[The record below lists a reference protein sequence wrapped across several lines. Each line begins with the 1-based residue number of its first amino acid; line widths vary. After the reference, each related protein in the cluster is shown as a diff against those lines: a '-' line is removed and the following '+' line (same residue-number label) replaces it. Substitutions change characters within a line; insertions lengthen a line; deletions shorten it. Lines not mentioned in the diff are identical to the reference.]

1 MHWSAVLDK
10 AAEQFDGGR
19 RSFPLASEADFAHNY
34 AYEPPNEDY
43 QKLFFRQA
51 TVPGSQH
58 NTLFCPHS
66 AGWLIP
72 NDTSICKPVFIAHSV
87 LSAIWLLRET
97 LADNALSDDAWNHL
111 VCAAESLAQ
120 DGREEPPSAQK
131 PLASSSEPASAPPPQ
146 QKKRPS
152 PSAPASTPK
161 RARTTTKETLPA
173 SPQLSEPSELDDQPE
188 DPPLH
193 ITAVSNNNRRAERER
208 SKKLVLL
215 HAKKRLDL
223 GLVAPSDKADAKEKA
238 AYTSITQKDESVVAW
253 IIKQPV
259 SEETDFYSSTQTPYL
274 TACTLLEK
282 ARVLGNQSSQ
292 YHAAQFLQAWRER
305 GSPFRGG
312 GELAGS
318 QSKMHTG
325 ARCLQLLSVR
335 DDADREFCFAWNM
348 CTRYEAELAAVHIE
362 SRWAS
367 ALLGQAYSK
376 KIAQIR
382 HNDFISSNDR
392 TRNRYGK
399 GPVRTEAIAALVELV
414 SPNAT
419 KKDKQVFKRRLGQA
433 MRWYSMSQEL
443 GWGILTLIPH
453 DEIANRWIERT
464 LRVGQLDV
472 WMKLLKKERQDICV
486 ASKALESWLGPEGIA
501 GGPISEKKTL
511 SIEAE
516 APATIYE
523 VEEIQ
528 DSEDDETND
537 SVDNS
542 VDNSVGKRIQALPKS
557 PTPAPRLRQLTLLE
571 LFHPVE

>member
-1 MHWSAVLDK
+1 MPGIILSARPSRLRRT
-10 AAEQFDGGR
+10 GGR
-19 RSFPLASEADFAHNY
+19 AAVCTEALGF
-34 AYEPPNEDY
+34 
-43 QKLFFRQA
+43 LLG
-51 TVPGSQH
+51 TG
-58 NTLFCPHS
+58 LCP
-66 AGWLIP
+66 
-72 NDTSICKPVFIAHSV
+72 T
-87 LSAIWLLRET
+87 
-97 LADNALSDDAWNHL
+97 
-111 VCAAESLAQ
+111 
-120 DGREEPPSAQK
+120 
-131 PLASSSEPASAPPPQ
+131 PQ

-161 RARTTTKETLPA
+161 RARTTTEETLPA

-208 SKKLVLL
+208 KETPPP
-215 HAKKRLDL
+215 KRPISQP
-223 GLVAPSDKADAKEKA
+223 APFWRK
-238 AYTSITQKDESVVAW
+238 
-253 IIKQPV
+253 
-259 SEETDFYSSTQTPYL
+259 
-274 TACTLLEK
+274 
-282 ARVLGNQSSQ
+282 RVLGNQSSQ

-348 CTRYEAELAAVHIE
+348 CTRYEAELAA
-362 SRWAS
+362 
-367 ALLGQAYSK
+367 
-376 KIAQIR
+376 IR

>member
-111 VCAAESLAQ
+111 GRAAVCTEAL
-120 DGREEPPSAQK
+120 GFLLGTGLCPT
-131 PLASSSEPASAPPPQ
+131 PQ

-161 RARTTTKETLPA
+161 RARTTTEETLPA

-348 CTRYEAELAAVHIE
+348 CTRYEAELAA
-362 SRWAS
+362 
-367 ALLGQAYSK
+367 
-376 KIAQIR
+376 IR

-419 KKDKQVFKRRLGQA
+419 EKDKQVFKRRLGQA

-528 DSEDDETND
+528 DSEDDETDD

-571 LFHPVE
+571 LFHPIE

>member
-1 MHWSAVLDK
+1 MPGIILSARPSRLRRT
-10 AAEQFDGGR
+10 GGR
-19 RSFPLASEADFAHNY
+19 AAVCTEALGF
-34 AYEPPNEDY
+34 
-43 QKLFFRQA
+43 LLG
-51 TVPGSQH
+51 TG
-58 NTLFCPHS
+58 LCPT
-66 AGWLIP
+66 P
-72 NDTSICKPVFIAHSV
+72 T
-87 LSAIWLLRET
+87 
-97 LADNALSDDAWNHL
+97 
-111 VCAAESLAQ
+111 
-120 DGREEPPSAQK
+120 
-131 PLASSSEPASAPPPQ
+131 

-161 RARTTTKETLPA
+161 RARTTTKRRFQPALSCLSPANWTTNQKTPLCTLQP
-173 SPQLSEPSELDDQPE
+173 SPTIIAVLSEN
-188 DPPLH
+188 
-193 ITAVSNNNRRAERER
+193 AARN
-208 SKKLVLL
+208 
-215 HAKKRLDL
+215 
-223 GLVAPSDKADAKEKA
+223 SDKADAKEKA

-399 GPVRTEAIAALVELV
+399 GPVRTEQL
-414 SPNAT
+414 
-419 KKDKQVFKRRLGQA
+419 Q
-433 MRWYSMSQEL
+433 RWTR
-443 GWGILTLIPH
+443 GNCW
-453 DEIANRWIERT
+453 R
-464 LRVGQLDV
+464 
-472 WMKLLKKERQDICV
+472 
-486 ASKALESWLGPEGIA
+486 
-501 GGPISEKKTL
+501 PISEKKTL

-523 VEEIQ
+523 
-528 DSEDDETND
+528 
-537 SVDNS
+537 
-542 VDNSVGKRIQALPKS
+542 
-557 PTPAPRLRQLTLLE
+557 
-571 LFHPVE
+571 

>member
-131 PLASSSEPASAPPPQ
+131 PLASSSEPASAPSPQ
-146 QKKRPS
+146 QKKRP
-152 PSAPASTPK
+152 PLSAPASTPK
-161 RARTTTKETLPA
+161 RARTTTDETLPA
-173 SPQLSEPSELDDQPE
+173 SPQLSEPSESDDQPE

-193 ITAVSNNNRRAERER
+193 TIAVSNNNRRAERER
-208 SKKLVLL
+208 SKKL
-215 HAKKRLDL
+215 
-223 GLVAPSDKADAKEKA
+223 A

-348 CTRYEAELAAVHIE
+348 CTRYEAELVAVHIE

-419 KKDKQVFKRRLGQA
+419 EKDKQVFKRRLGQA
-433 MRWYSMSQEL
+433 MRWYSISQEL

-453 DEIANRWIERT
+453 DEIPNRWIERT

-472 WMKLLKKERQDICV
+472 WMKLLNKERQDICV

-528 DSEDDETND
+528 DSEDDKTN
-537 SVDNS
+537 NS
-542 VDNSVGKRIQALPKS
+542 VDNSVRKRTQALPKS

-571 LFHPVE
+571 LFHPIE

>member
-19 RSFPLASEADFAHNY
+19 RSFPLASEAAFAHNY

-58 NTLFCPHS
+58 DALFCPHS
-66 AGWLIP
+66 AGWLIAD
-72 NDTSICKPVFIAHSV
+72 DTSICKPVFIAHSV

-97 LADNALSDDAWNHL
+97 LTDNALSDDAWNRL

-120 DGREEPPSAQK
+120 DGMEEPPSAQK
-131 PLASSSEPASAPPPQ
+131 PFASPS
-146 QKKRPS
+146 QKKRPP
-152 PSAPASTPK
+152 PSAPASTSK
-161 RARTTTKETLPA
+161 RAQTNTDETHPA
-173 SPQLSEPSELDDQPE
+173 SPQRSEPSESDDQPE

-193 ITAVSNNNRRAERER
+193 TTTVSNNNRRAERER
-208 SKKLVLL
+208 SKKRVIL

-223 GLVAPSDKADAKEKA
+223 GLVAPSDKANAKEKA
-238 AYTSITQKDESVVAW
+238 AYTSIAHKDESVVAW

-259 SEETDFYSSTQTPYL
+259 SDETDFYSSTQTPYL

-305 GSPFRGG
+305 GSPFRGS

-318 QSKMHTG
+318 QSNRVIKIG
-325 ARCLQLLSVR
+325 AKHLQLLHVR
-335 DDADREFCFAWNM
+335 NDADRDFCFAWNM

-362 SRWAS
+362 ARWAS

-382 HNDFISSNDR
+382 QNDLISSNDR

-399 GPVRTEAIAALVELV
+399 GPVRTEAIAALMELV

-419 KKDKQVFKRRLGQA
+419 EKDKQVFKRRLGQA
-433 MRWYSMSQEL
+433 MRWYSICQEL

-453 DEIANRWIERT
+453 DQIANRWIERI

-472 WMKLLKKERQDICV
+472 WIKLLKRERQDICV

-501 GGPISEKKTL
+501 GGPITEKKTL

-523 VEEIQ
+523 VEEVQ
-528 DSEDDETND
+528 DSEDDETDDSVDD

-542 VDNSVGKRIQALPKS
+542 VVGMRTQASPKS
-557 PTPAPRLRQLTLLE
+557 PTPAPRLRQLTVLE

>member
-111 VCAAESLAQ
+111 
-120 DGREEPPSAQK
+120 
-131 PLASSSEPASAPPPQ
+131 
-146 QKKRPS
+146 KKRP
-152 PSAPASTPK
+152 PLSAPASTPK
-161 RARTTTKETLPA
+161 RARTTTDETLPA
-173 SPQLSEPSELDDQPE
+173 SPQLSEPSESDDQPE

-193 ITAVSNNNRRAERER
+193 TIAVSNNNRRAERER

-215 HAKKRLDL
+215 HAKKRLNL
-223 GLVAPSDKADAKEKA
+223 GLVAPSDKANAKEKA

-348 CTRYEAELAAVHIE
+348 CTRYEAELVAVHIE

-419 KKDKQVFKRRLGQA
+419 EKDKQVFKRRLGQA
-433 MRWYSMSQEL
+433 MRWYSISQEL

-453 DEIANRWIERT
+453 DEIPNRWIERT

-472 WMKLLKKERQDICV
+472 WMKLLNKERQDICV

-528 DSEDDETND
+528 DSEDDKTN
-537 SVDNS
+537 NS
-542 VDNSVGKRIQALPKS
+542 VDNSVRKRTQALPKS

-571 LFHPVE
+571 LFHPIE

>member
-43 QKLFFRQA
+43 QKLFFAR
-51 TVPGSQH
+51 PRSRSQH

-161 RARTTTKETLPA
+161 RARTTTEETLPA

-208 SKKLVLL
+208 SKKL
-215 HAKKRLDL
+215 
-223 GLVAPSDKADAKEKA
+223 KA

-259 SEETDFYSSTQTPYL
+259 SEETDYSSTQTPYL

-282 ARVLGNQSSQ
+282 ARVAASSL
-292 YHAAQFLQAWRER
+292 AAR
-305 GSPFRGG
+305 
-312 GELAGS
+312 
-318 QSKMHTG
+318 
-325 ARCLQLLSVR
+325 ARCIRELGACNFSVR

-419 KKDKQVFKRRLGQA
+419 EKDKQVFKRRLGQA

-486 ASKALESWLGPEGIA
+486 ASKALESC
-501 GGPISEKKTL
+501 EKKTL

-528 DSEDDETND
+528 DSEDDETDD

>member
-161 RARTTTKETLPA
+161 RARTTTEETLPA

-193 ITAVSNNNRRAERER
+193 ITAVSNNNRRAEREH

-282 ARVLGNQSSQ
+282 ARVLSNQSSQ

-335 DDADREFCFAWNM
+335 DDANREFCFA
-348 CTRYEAELAAVHIE
+348 
-362 SRWAS
+362 
-367 ALLGQAYSK
+367 
-376 KIAQIR
+376 
-382 HNDFISSNDR
+382 
-392 TRNRYGK
+392 
-399 GPVRTEAIAALVELV
+399 
-414 SPNAT
+414 
-419 KKDKQVFKRRLGQA
+419 
-433 MRWYSMSQEL
+433 
-443 GWGILTLIPH
+443 
-453 DEIANRWIERT
+453 
-464 LRVGQLDV
+464 
-472 WMKLLKKERQDICV
+472 
-486 ASKALESWLGPEGIA
+486 
-501 GGPISEKKTL
+501 
-511 SIEAE
+511 
-516 APATIYE
+516 
-523 VEEIQ
+523 
-528 DSEDDETND
+528 
-537 SVDNS
+537 
-542 VDNSVGKRIQALPKS
+542 
-557 PTPAPRLRQLTLLE
+557 
-571 LFHPVE
+571 

>member
-161 RARTTTKETLPA
+161 RARTTTEETLPA

-392 TRNRYGK
+392 TRNR
-399 GPVRTEAIAALVELV
+399 PSDALVLNESGV
-414 SPNAT
+414 
-419 KKDKQVFKRRLGQA
+419 
-433 MRWYSMSQEL
+433 

-528 DSEDDETND
+528 DSEDDETDD

>member
-161 RARTTTKETLPA
+161 RARTTTEETLPA

-282 ARVLGNQSSQ
+282 AR
-292 YHAAQFLQAWRER
+292 AWRER

-419 KKDKQVFKRRLGQA
+419 KKNKQ
-433 MRWYSMSQEL
+433 
-443 GWGILTLIPH
+443 GILTLIPH

-511 SIEAE
+511 SIKAE

-528 DSEDDETND
+528 DSEDDETDD

-542 VDNSVGKRIQALPKS
+542 VDNSVRKRIQALPKS

-571 LFHPVE
+571 LFHPIE

>member
-120 DGREEPPSAQK
+120 DRREEPPSAQK
-131 PLASSSEPASAPPPQ
+131 PLASSSEPASAPSPQ
-146 QKKRPS
+146 QKKRP
-152 PSAPASTPK
+152 PLSAPASTPK
-161 RARTTTKETLPA
+161 RARTTTDETLPA
-173 SPQLSEPSELDDQPE
+173 SPQLSEPSESDDQPE

-193 ITAVSNNNRRAERER
+193 TIAVSNNNRRAERER

-215 HAKKRLDL
+215 HAKKRLNL
-223 GLVAPSDKADAKEKA
+223 GLVAPSDKANAKEKA

-292 YHAAQFLQAWRER
+292 YHAA
-305 GSPFRGG
+305 
-312 GELAGS
+312 
-318 QSKMHTG
+318 
-325 ARCLQLLSVR
+325 
-335 DDADREFCFAWNM
+335 
-348 CTRYEAELAAVHIE
+348 
-362 SRWAS
+362 
-367 ALLGQAYSK
+367 
-376 KIAQIR
+376 
-382 HNDFISSNDR
+382 
-392 TRNRYGK
+392 
-399 GPVRTEAIAALVELV
+399 
-414 SPNAT
+414 
-419 KKDKQVFKRRLGQA
+419 
-433 MRWYSMSQEL
+433 
-443 GWGILTLIPH
+443 
-453 DEIANRWIERT
+453 
-464 LRVGQLDV
+464 
-472 WMKLLKKERQDICV
+472 
-486 ASKALESWLGPEGIA
+486 
-501 GGPISEKKTL
+501 
-511 SIEAE
+511 
-516 APATIYE
+516 
-523 VEEIQ
+523 
-528 DSEDDETND
+528 
-537 SVDNS
+537 
-542 VDNSVGKRIQALPKS
+542 
-557 PTPAPRLRQLTLLE
+557 
-571 LFHPVE
+571 

>member
-131 PLASSSEPASAPPPQ
+131 PLASSSEPASAPSPQ
-146 QKKRPS
+146 QKKRP
-152 PSAPASTPK
+152 PLSAPASTPK
-161 RARTTTKETLPA
+161 RARTTTDETLPA
-173 SPQLSEPSELDDQPE
+173 SPQLSEPSESDDQPE
-188 DPPLH
+188 DPLSAH
-193 ITAVSNNNRRAERER
+193 YS
-208 SKKLVLL
+208 L
-215 HAKKRLDL
+215 
-223 GLVAPSDKADAKEKA
+223 APSDKADAKEKA

-348 CTRYEAELAAVHIE
+348 CTRYEAELVAVHIE

-419 KKDKQVFKRRLGQA
+419 EKDKQVFKRRLGQA
-433 MRWYSMSQEL
+433 MRWYSISQEL

-453 DEIANRWIERT
+453 DEIPNRWIERT

-472 WMKLLKKERQDICV
+472 WMKLLNKERQDICV

-528 DSEDDETND
+528 DSEDDKTN
-537 SVDNS
+537 NS
-542 VDNSVGKRIQALPKS
+542 VDNSVRKRTQALPKS

-571 LFHPVE
+571 LFHPIE

>member
-87 LSAIWLLRET
+87 LTGGRAAVCTEALGFLLGT
-97 LADNALSDDAWNHL
+97 GL
-111 VCAAESLAQ
+111 C
-120 DGREEPPSAQK
+120 PT
-131 PLASSSEPASAPPPQ
+131 PQ

-161 RARTTTKETLPA
+161 RARTTTEETLPA

-282 ARVLGNQSSQ
+282 AR
-292 YHAAQFLQAWRER
+292 AWQ
-305 GSPFRGG
+305 PV
-312 GELAGS
+312 
-318 QSKMHTG
+318 
-325 ARCLQLLSVR
+325 LSVPR
-335 DDADREFCFAWNM
+335 CPVPAG
-348 CTRYEAELAAVHIE
+348 LA
-362 SRWAS
+362 
-367 ALLGQAYSK
+367 
-376 KIAQIR
+376 
-382 HNDFISSNDR
+382 R
-392 TRNRYGK
+392 TR
-399 GPVRTEAIAALVELV
+399 
-414 SPNAT
+414 
-419 KKDKQVFKRRLGQA
+419 
-433 MRWYSMSQEL
+433 
-443 GWGILTLIPH
+443 LTL
-453 DEIANRWIERT
+453 
-464 LRVGQLDV
+464 
-472 WMKLLKKERQDICV
+472 
-486 ASKALESWLGPEGIA
+486 
-501 GGPISEKKTL
+501 
-511 SIEAE
+511 
-516 APATIYE
+516 
-523 VEEIQ
+523 
-528 DSEDDETND
+528 
-537 SVDNS
+537 
-542 VDNSVGKRIQALPKS
+542 
-557 PTPAPRLRQLTLLE
+557 
-571 LFHPVE
+571 

>member
-131 PLASSSEPASAPPPQ
+131 PLASSSEPASAPPHNRRSGHPHL
-146 QKKRPS
+146 R
-152 PSAPASTPK
+152 
-161 RARTTTKETLPA
+161 R
-173 SPQLSEPSELDDQPE
+173 
-188 DPPLH
+188 PLH
-193 ITAVSNNNRRAERER
+193 QSALEQPLKRRFQPALSSVSNNNRRAERER

-419 KKDKQVFKRRLGQA
+419 EKDKQVFKRRLGQA

-528 DSEDDETND
+528 DSEDDETDD

>member
-1 MHWSAVLDK
+1 MHWLAALDS
-10 AAEQFDGGR
+10 AAERFDGGR
-19 RSFPLASEADFAHNY
+19 RSFPLASEADFVRNY
-34 AYEPPNEDY
+34 AYEPPNKDY
-43 QKLFFRQA
+43 EKLFFCRA
-51 TVPGSQH
+51 TISRSQRDPGAR
-58 NTLFCPHS
+58 PHS

-72 NDTSICKPVFIAHSV
+72 TRDDASVCKPVFIAHSV

-97 LADNALSDDAWNHL
+97 LADDVLPDNIWDRL
-111 VCAAESLAQ
+111 VCAAESLAE
-120 DGREEPPSAQK
+120 DGMEEPPSAQK
-131 PLASSSEPASAPPPQ
+131 PFASPSQQASAPPPQ
-146 QKKRPS
+146 QKKRPHL
-152 PSAPASTPK
+152 SAPAPTPK
-161 RARTTTKETLPA
+161 RARTTTDETHPA
-173 SPQLSEPSELDDQPE
+173 SPQLSQPSEPDEQLKDS
-188 DPPLH
+188 PLH
-193 ITAVSNNNRRAERER
+193 ITTISNNNRRAEQKR
-208 SKKLVLL
+208 SRTLATSR
-215 HAKKRLDL
+215 AKKRLAL
-223 GLVAPSDKADAKEKA
+223 GLVAPGDKAPLPEQA
-238 AYTSITQKDESVVAW
+238 AYTSIVQKDESVVAW

-259 SEETDFYSSTQTPYL
+259 SDDTDFYSSTQTPYL

-282 ARVLGNQSSQ
+282 ARVLGNQSSR

-318 QSKMHTG
+318 QSRTG
-325 ARCLQLLSVR
+325 AGAKRLQLLSVR
-335 DDADREFCFAWNM
+335 NDADRDFCFAWNM

-367 ALLGQAYSK
+367 ALLGQAYSN

-382 HNDFISSNDR
+382 HNDFVSSNDR

-399 GPVRTEAIAALVELV
+399 GQIRTEAVAALVELV

-419 KKDKQVFKRRLGQA
+419 EKDKQVFRRRLGQA
-433 MRWYSMSQEL
+433 MRWYSISQEL

-464 LRVGQLDV
+464 LRI
-472 WMKLLKKERQDICV
+472 KLLKKECPDICA
-486 ASKALESWLGPEGIA
+486 ASKALKNWLGPEGIA
-501 GGPISEKKTL
+501 GGPINEKKTL

-528 DSEDDETND
+528 DSEDDET
-537 SVDNS
+537 DNS
-542 VDNSVGKRIQALPKS
+542 VDDSTREQSHASPKS

>member
-1 MHWSAVLDK
+1 
-10 AAEQFDGGR
+10 
-19 RSFPLASEADFAHNY
+19 
-34 AYEPPNEDY
+34 
-43 QKLFFRQA
+43 
-51 TVPGSQH
+51 
-58 NTLFCPHS
+58 
-66 AGWLIP
+66 
-72 NDTSICKPVFIAHSV
+72 
-87 LSAIWLLRET
+87 

-161 RARTTTKETLPA
+161 RARTTTEETLPA

-188 DPPLH
+188 DPLCTLQPSPT
-193 ITAVSNNNRRAERER
+193 IIAVLSENAARN
-208 SKKLVLL
+208 
-215 HAKKRLDL
+215 
-223 GLVAPSDKADAKEKA
+223 SDKADAKEKA

-419 KKDKQVFKRRLGQA
+419 EKDKQVFKRRLGQA

-528 DSEDDETND
+528 DSEDDETDD

-571 LFHPVE
+571 LFHPIE

>member
-10 AAEQFDGGR
+10 AEQFDGGR

-66 AGWLIP
+66 ASWLIP

-120 DGREEPPSAQK
+120 DGRKS
-131 PLASSSEPASAPPPQ
+131 
-146 QKKRPS
+146 
-152 PSAPASTPK
+152 
-161 RARTTTKETLPA
+161 
-173 SPQLSEPSELDDQPE
+173 
-188 DPPLH
+188 
-193 ITAVSNNNRRAERER
+193 
-208 SKKLVLL
+208 
-215 HAKKRLDL
+215 RL
-223 GLVAPSDKADAKEKA
+223 APSDKADAKEKA

-348 CTRYEAELAAVHIE
+348 CTLR
-362 SRWAS
+362 SRAS
-367 ALLGQAYSK
+367 SP
-376 KIAQIR
+376 QIR

-419 KKDKQVFKRRLGQA
+419 EKDKQ
-433 MRWYSMSQEL
+433 
-443 GWGILTLIPH
+443 
-453 DEIANRWIERT
+453 IANRWIERT

-528 DSEDDETND
+528 DSKDDETDD

>member
-1 MHWSAVLDK
+1 M
-10 AAEQFDGGR
+10 
-19 RSFPLASEADFAHNY
+19 
-34 AYEPPNEDY
+34 
-43 QKLFFRQA
+43 
-51 TVPGSQH
+51 
-58 NTLFCPHS
+58 
-66 AGWLIP
+66 
-72 NDTSICKPVFIAHSV
+72 
-87 LSAIWLLRET
+87 
-97 LADNALSDDAWNHL
+97 
-111 VCAAESLAQ
+111 
-120 DGREEPPSAQK
+120 
-131 PLASSSEPASAPPPQ
+131 
-146 QKKRPS
+146 
-152 PSAPASTPK
+152 
-161 RARTTTKETLPA
+161 
-173 SPQLSEPSELDDQPE
+173 DDQPE

-348 CTRYEAELAAVHIE
+348 CTRYEAELAA
-362 SRWAS
+362 
-367 ALLGQAYSK
+367 
-376 KIAQIR
+376 IR

-486 ASKALESWLGPEGIA
+486 ASKALESWLGPEELLA
-501 GGPISEKKTL
+501 GPL
-511 SIEAE
+511 A
-516 APATIYE
+516 
-523 VEEIQ
+523 
-528 DSEDDETND
+528 
-537 SVDNS
+537 
-542 VDNSVGKRIQALPKS
+542 R
-557 PTPAPRLRQLTLLE
+557 RR
-571 LFHPVE
+571 H

>member
-161 RARTTTKETLPA
+161 RARTTTEETLPA

-419 KKDKQVFKRRLGQA
+419 EKDKQVFKRRLGQA
-433 MRWYSMSQEL
+433 MR
-443 GWGILTLIPH
+443 
-453 DEIANRWIERT
+453 
-464 LRVGQLDV
+464 
-472 WMKLLKKERQDICV
+472 C
-486 ASKALESWLGPEGIA
+486 KALESWLGPEGIA

-516 APATIYE
+516 APAIIYE

-557 PTPAPRLRQLTLLE
+557 LTPAPRLRQLTLLE
-571 LFHPVE
+571 LFHSIE

>member
-120 DGREEPPSAQK
+120 DRREEPPSAQK
-131 PLASSSEPASAPPPQ
+131 PLASSSEPASAPSPQ
-146 QKKRPS
+146 QKKRP
-152 PSAPASTPK
+152 PLSAPASTPK
-161 RARTTTKETLPA
+161 RARTTTDETLPA
-173 SPQLSEPSELDDQPE
+173 SPQL
-188 DPPLH
+188 
-193 ITAVSNNNRRAERER
+193 
-208 SKKLVLL
+208 KKLVLL
-215 HAKKRLDL
+215 HAKKRLNL
-223 GLVAPSDKADAKEKA
+223 GLVAPSDKANAKEKA

-348 CTRYEAELAAVHIE
+348 CTRYEAELVAVHIE

-419 KKDKQVFKRRLGQA
+419 EKDKQVFKRRLGQA
-433 MRWYSMSQEL
+433 MRWYSISQEL

-453 DEIANRWIERT
+453 DEIPNRWIERT

-472 WMKLLKKERQDICV
+472 WMKLLNKERQDICV

-528 DSEDDETND
+528 DSEDDKTN
-537 SVDNS
+537 NS
-542 VDNSVGKRIQALPKS
+542 VDNSVRKRTQALPKS

-571 LFHPVE
+571 LFHPIE

>member
-1 MHWSAVLDK
+1 
-10 AAEQFDGGR
+10 
-19 RSFPLASEADFAHNY
+19 
-34 AYEPPNEDY
+34 
-43 QKLFFRQA
+43 
-51 TVPGSQH
+51 
-58 NTLFCPHS
+58 
-66 AGWLIP
+66 
-72 NDTSICKPVFIAHSV
+72 
-87 LSAIWLLRET
+87 
-97 LADNALSDDAWNHL
+97 
-111 VCAAESLAQ
+111 
-120 DGREEPPSAQK
+120 
-131 PLASSSEPASAPPPQ
+131 
-146 QKKRPS
+146 
-152 PSAPASTPK
+152 
-161 RARTTTKETLPA
+161 
-173 SPQLSEPSELDDQPE
+173 
-188 DPPLH
+188 
-193 ITAVSNNNRRAERER
+193 
-208 SKKLVLL
+208 KKLVLL

-325 ARCLQLLSVR
+325 A
-335 DDADREFCFAWNM
+335 
-348 CTRYEAELAAVHIE
+348 
-362 SRWAS
+362 
-367 ALLGQAYSK
+367 
-376 KIAQIR
+376 
-382 HNDFISSNDR
+382 SNDR

-419 KKDKQVFKRRLGQA
+419 EKDKQVFKRRLGQA

-528 DSEDDETND
+528 DSEDDETDD

>member
-10 AAEQFDGGR
+10 AAEQFDGG

-72 NDTSICKPVFIAHSV
+72 NDTSICKPVHRP
-87 LSAIWLLRET
+87 LEGCL
-97 LADNALSDDAWNHL
+97 HL
-111 VCAAESLAQ
+111 YYA
-120 DGREEPPSAQK
+120 
-131 PLASSSEPASAPPPQ
+131 
-146 QKKRPS
+146 
-152 PSAPASTPK
+152 
-161 RARTTTKETLPA
+161 
-173 SPQLSEPSELDDQPE
+173 
-188 DPPLH
+188 
-193 ITAVSNNNRRAERER
+193 
-208 SKKLVLL
+208 
-215 HAKKRLDL
+215 
-223 GLVAPSDKADAKEKA
+223 
-238 AYTSITQKDESVVAW
+238 KDESVVAW

-259 SEETDFYSSTQTPYL
+259 SEETDF
-274 TACTLLEK
+274 TAPPK
-282 ARVLGNQSSQ
+282 PISQPAPFWRKRVLGNQSSQ

-305 GSPFRGG
+305 GSPFRVAASS
-312 GELAGS
+312 LAAR
-318 QSKMHTG
+318 
-325 ARCLQLLSVR
+325 ARCIRELGACNFSVR

-419 KKDKQVFKRRLGQA
+419 EGQA
-433 MRWYSMSQEL
+433 
-443 GWGILTLIPH
+443 G
-453 DEIANRWIERT
+453 
-464 LRVGQLDV
+464 V
-472 WMKLLKKERQDICV
+472 
-486 ASKALESWLGPEGIA
+486 
-501 GGPISEKKTL
+501 
-511 SIEAE
+511 
-516 APATIYE
+516 
-523 VEEIQ
+523 
-528 DSEDDETND
+528 
-537 SVDNS
+537 
-542 VDNSVGKRIQALPKS
+542 
-557 PTPAPRLRQLTLLE
+557 
-571 LFHPVE
+571 

>member
-1 MHWSAVLDK
+1 MAV
-10 AAEQFDGGR
+10 
-19 RSFPLASEADFAHNY
+19 
-34 AYEPPNEDY
+34 
-43 QKLFFRQA
+43 A
-51 TVPGSQH
+51 TVPSSQQ

-120 DGREEPPSAQK
+120 NGTEEPPSAQK
-131 PLASSSEPASAPPPQ
+131 PLASPSEPASTPPPH
-146 QKKRPS
+146 QKKRPP
-152 PSAPASTPK
+152 PSAPAPASTPK
-161 RARTTTKETLPA
+161 RARTTTDETLPA
-173 SPQLSEPSELDDQPE
+173 SPQLSEPSESDDHPE

-193 ITAVSNNNRRAERER
+193 TTAVSNNNRRAERER

-215 HAKKRLDL
+215 HAKKRLNL

-238 AYTSITQKDESVVAW
+238 AYTSIAQKDESVVAW

-274 TACTLLEK
+274 TACTLLDK

-312 GELAGS
+312 GERAGS
-318 QSKMHTG
+318 QSMIHTG
-325 ARCLQLLSVR
+325 ARRLQLLGVR

-348 CTRYEAELAAVHIE
+348 CTRYEAELAAVHI
-362 SRWAS
+362 
-367 ALLGQAYSK
+367 
-376 KIAQIR
+376 
-382 HNDFISSNDR
+382 DNDR

-399 GPVRTEAIAALVELV
+399 GPVRTEAITALVELV

-419 KKDKQVFKRRLGQA
+419 AKDK
-433 MRWYSMSQEL
+433 QEL

-472 WMKLLKKERQDICV
+472 WIKLLKKERQDICV

-528 DSEDDETND
+528 DSEDDETD
-537 SVDNS
+537 DS
-542 VDNSVGKRIQALPKS
+542 VDNSVGKRTQALPKS

>member
-208 SKKLVLL
+208 SKKL
-215 HAKKRLDL
+215 
-223 GLVAPSDKADAKEKA
+223 
-238 AYTSITQKDESVVAW
+238 

-348 CTRYEAELAAVHIE
+348 YTRYEAELAAVHIE

-419 KKDKQVFKRRLGQA
+419 EKDKQVFKRRLGQA
-433 MRWYSMSQEL
+433 MRWYLISQEL

-453 DEIANRWIERT
+453 DEIPNRWIERT

-472 WMKLLKKERQDICV
+472 WMKLLNKERQDICV

-501 GGPISEKKTL
+501 GGPISEKKIL
-511 SIEAE
+511 SIEVE

-528 DSEDDETND
+528 DSEDNKTN
-537 SVDNS
+537 NS
-542 VDNSVGKRIQALPKS
+542 VDNSVRKRTQALPKS

-571 LFHPVE
+571 LFHPIE

>member
-120 DGREEPPSAQK
+120 DGRKSRPLSCLSPANWTTNQK
-131 PLASSSEPASAPPPQ
+131 
-146 QKKRPS
+146 
-152 PSAPASTPK
+152 T
-161 RARTTTKETLPA
+161 
-173 SPQLSEPSELDDQPE
+173 
-188 DPPLH
+188 PLH

-259 SEETDFYSSTQTPYL
+259 SETDFYSSTQTPYL

-348 CTRYEAELAAVHIE
+348 CTRYEAELAA
-362 SRWAS
+362 
-367 ALLGQAYSK
+367 
-376 KIAQIR
+376 IR

-419 KKDKQVFKRRLGQA
+419 EKDKQVFKRRLGQA

-472 WMKLLKKERQDICV
+472 WMKLLRRSAKTY
-486 ASKALESWLGPEGIA
+486 AWLARHLRA
-501 GGPISEKKTL
+501 G
-511 SIEAE
+511 
-516 APATIYE
+516 
-523 VEEIQ
+523 
-528 DSEDDETND
+528 
-537 SVDNS
+537 
-542 VDNSVGKRIQALPKS
+542 
-557 PTPAPRLRQLTLLE
+557 
-571 LFHPVE
+571 

>member
-51 TVPGSQH
+51 TVLGSQH
-58 NTLFCPHS
+58 NALFCPHS

-97 LADNALSDDAWNHL
+97 LADNALSDDAWNRL

-120 DGREEPPSAQK
+120 DGMEEPPSAQK
-131 PLASSSEPASAPPPQ
+131 PFASPSQQASAPSPQ
-146 QKKRPS
+146 QKKRPP
-152 PSAPASTPK
+152 PSAPASTSK
-161 RARTTTKETLPA
+161 RARTNTDETHPA
-173 SPQLSEPSELDDQPE
+173 SPQLSEPSESDDQPE

-193 ITAVSNNNRRAERER
+193 TTTVSNNNRRAERER
-208 SKKLVLL
+208 GKKLVIL

-238 AYTSITQKDESVVAW
+238 AYTAIAHKDESVIAW

-259 SEETDFYSSTQTPYL
+259 SEETDFYSSAQTPYL

-318 QSKMHTG
+318 QSNRVINIG
-325 ARCLQLLSVR
+325 AKHLQLLNVR
-335 DDADREFCFAWNM
+335 NDADRDFCFAWNM

-367 ALLGQAYSK
+367 ALLGQAYSQ

-382 HNDFISSNDR
+382 HSDFISSNDR

-399 GPVRTEAIAALVELV
+399 GPVRTEAIAALMELV

-419 KKDKQVFKRRLGQA
+419 DKDKQVFKRRLGQA
-433 MRWYSMSQEL
+433 MRWYSISQEL

-472 WMKLLKKERQDICV
+472 WIKLLKKERQDICV

-528 DSEDDETND
+528 DSEDDETDD
-537 SVDNS
+537 SVDY
-542 VDNSVGKRIQALPKS
+542 SVGKRTQALPKS
-557 PTPAPRLRQLTLLE
+557 PTPAPQLRQLTLLE